1 MAQEFY
7 KEALFARIYLSSHR
21 VRLIF
26 YDFIY
31 IYIYEFRRN
40 YSIHCKFSIHCVD
53 IDENEVNDRFE
64 NLAR

>member
-31 IYIYEFRRN
+31 IYIYMNLEEIIQFTVN
-40 YSIHCKFSIHCVD
+40 FQFTASI
-53 IDENEVNDRFE
+53 
-64 NLAR
+64 

>member
-31 IYIYEFRRN
+31 IYMNLEEIIQFTVN
-40 YSIHCKFSIHCVD
+40 FQFTASI
-53 IDENEVNDRFE
+53 
-64 NLAR
+64 